1 MAYSDEFILHLEE
14 LAHIYIEECLNHKKE
29 MISNKGDIVL
39 VLDRHIPT
47 IDYFLRIWIPIVRKD
62 KSIHRDTYYTWLN
75 SDDQTQIRHYQK
87 NRRPFQG
94 LSQWTLLA
102 MRAREY
108 SMQRTGSACMIGS
121 NLRPRM

>member
-47 IDYFLRIWIPIVRKD
+47 IDYF
-62 KSIHRDTYYTWLN
+62 
-75 SDDQTQIRHYQK
+75 
-87 NRRPFQG
+87 
-94 LSQWTLLA
+94 
-102 MRAREY
+102 
-108 SMQRTGSACMIGS
+108 
-121 NLRPRM
+121 